1 MKSVKIQRKE
11 SILKEVLYEILSSMN
26 DDRIVGLSVMDIVF
40 SRDGSDAKIY
50 LEKSFLTNEE
60 QKETLKQLNKAKGFI
75 KSQALKTTGWFKVPN
90 MVFTFDDHFQKE
102 NRIEELFAKIAK
114 EKK

>member
-1 MKSVKIQRKE
+1 MKSVKVQRKE

-26 DDRIVGLSVMDIVF
+26 DGRIIGLSIMDVVF

-50 LEKSFLTNEE
+50 LEKSFLNNDE
-60 QKETLKQLNKAKGFI
+60 QKEALKQLNKAKGFI
-75 KSQALKTTGWFKVPN
+75 KSQALKSTGWFRVPN
-90 MVFTFDDHFQKE
+90 MVFSFDEHFQKE
-102 NRIEELFAKIAK
+102 NRMEELFAKIAR